1 MKSRKDS
8 NGAARAKSSAAP
20 SGEKLQKVLARAGI
34 GSRREMERWIAEGRV
49 SIDGRKADLG
59 DRVEDHHVV
68 RIDGHVLASSA
79 RVGTRRRVLMYHKPE
94 GEVCTRSDPSGRP
107 TVFARLPHLRNGRWI
122 AIGRLDINTSGLL
135 LFTTDGELANR
146 LMHPSHGIEREYA
159 VRVLGDVTKETLE
172 QLTTGV
178 ELEDGPAAF
187 DTLVDAGGTGANHW
201 YHVSL
206 KEGRNREVRRLWD
219 AVGVQVSRLHRVRY
233 SDLTL
238 PRAIH
243 AGRWEELTRAQVHA
257 LAARVGLEDADA
269 PPQTDRD
276 ERGAGTRNRRLKGER
291 AARAPRKPGGA
302 RREGAAPA
310 ADARS
315 AKTSPRGAKV
325 ARGERPHRPMSPQG
339 MAAAQPRAVTKPAKG
354 MPRAA
359 KTGARAPRKQR
370 P

>member
-1 MKSRKDS
+1 MKPRSDS
-8 NGAARAKSSAAP
+8 SHIAARAKSGTTP

-49 SIDGRKADLG
+49 SIDGRRAELG
-59 DRVEDHHVV
+59 DRVEDHQMV

-79 RVGTRRRVLMYHKPE
+79 RAGTRRRVLMYHKPE

-159 VRVLGDVTKETLE
+159 VRVLGDVSKETLAR
-172 QLTTGV
+172 LTTGV
-178 ELEDGPAAF
+178 ELDDGPAAF

-257 LAARVGLEDADA
+257 LSARVGLGDAGA
-269 PPQTDRD
+269 PLQSDRD
-276 ERGAGTRNRRLKGER
+276 ERGAGARNQRLKGER
-291 AARAPRKPGGA
+291 AARAPHKSGGS
-302 RREGAAPA
+302 RRDTASPA
-310 ADARS
+310 
-315 AKTSPRGAKV
+315 TSVRGGPPNPRGAK
-325 ARGERPHRPMSPQG
+325 ASRHHRPQRSPVPAR
-339 MAAAQPRAVTKPAKG
+339 AAARPAKG
-354 MPRAA
+354 KLLAA
-359 KTGARAPRKQR
+359 KTAARAPRSKR